1 VDDAYTA
8 SNEANQTA
16 KNAKQSYIKAKNVQI
31 TQSDAVKVDIASLKA
46 IKKIVFLLLTGTH
59 QPTASPTLSPTRSP
73 TVSPTLSPTT
83 TSQVVALQA
92 GCPQSISYQ
101 FVNGKCYTKAL
112 TTSDFVNPGTGTKN
126 CGPIESYCQQQGG
139 SLADK
144 TDTHTWLNNGN
155 EGNIQGRPHG
165 VTSTRD
171 SANHHW
177 LTDGLS
183 DFGWSD
189 GLCDHPNRFFICVAP
204 VGSPTTSQAVALQ
217 AGCPQS
223 ISDQFINGTCYTK
236 VLDTKDFV
244 DPGTGPKNCGPIES
258 YCQQQGGSLADKTDA
273 HTWLNIGNNRD
284 RKNGVRDWIVTS
296 TRNSLD
302 HYWLVAGAI
311 VDEDER
317 FVNGE
322 CDHPNRSFLCVAPVT
337 SPTTS

>member
-1 VDDAYTA
+1 MGTLIFFLSMMIMVLGMMLCISNLNVFGLKFTKHASSFYTAKPNYLEVLNFEDLSKVNETKLDKITEILEHLINKANNSLVKLQNKISNAEHIKKEKEKEYETAKDNRLLAEQKLGDSDIKKTVDDAYTA

-59 QPTASPTLSPTRSP
+59 QPTASPTPSPTRSP
-73 TVSPTLSPTT
+73 TVSLTLSPTT

-204 VGSPTTSQAVALQ
+204 LHTPTQ
-217 AGCPQS
+217 P
-223 ISDQFINGTCYTK
+223 
-236 VLDTKDFV
+236 
-244 DPGTGPKNCGPIES
+244 
-258 YCQQQGGSLADKTDA
+258 
-273 HTWLNIGNNRD
+273 
-284 RKNGVRDWIVTS
+284 
-296 TRNSLD
+296 
-302 HYWLVAGAI
+302 
-311 VDEDER
+311 
-317 FVNGE
+317 
-322 CDHPNRSFLCVAPVT
+322 PVT